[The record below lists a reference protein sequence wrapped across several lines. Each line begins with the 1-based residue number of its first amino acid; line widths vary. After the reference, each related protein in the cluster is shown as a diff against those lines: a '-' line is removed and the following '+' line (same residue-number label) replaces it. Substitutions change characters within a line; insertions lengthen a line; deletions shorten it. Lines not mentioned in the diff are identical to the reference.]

1 MAINI
6 ANANINT
13 VTDTYIRDMMNN
25 FSSTA
30 VKMLIND
37 S

>member
-6 ANANINT
+6 ANANINM
-13 VTDTYIRDMMNN
+13 VTDTYIRDMINN

-30 VKMLIND
+30 VKMLVND
-37 S
+37 L

>member
-13 VTDTYIRDMMNN
+13 VIDTYIRNMTNN

-37 S
+37 L